1 MNMQK
6 YIVPLYKIEN
16 IMKTK
21 PTRSFVVSV
30 KTTNKI
36 NCPKGHHMRN
46 SETHLDVIANEGIIF
61 KSLAIG

>member
-1 MNMQK
+1 
-6 YIVPLYKIEN
+6 
-16 IMKTK
+16 MKTK

-36 NCPKGHHMRN
+36 NCPKGRHMRN

-61 KSLAIG
+61 KSLAKG